1 MCDEYAPS
9 CTHVLGQVRRTQE
22 HTSTRAVMT
31 SGGLQG
37 EHVGKDTC
45 RPHLK
50 YTCSYVQRRSNRTCG
65 GSWVS
70 GHASTHTGTQADCH
84 EAQRTLCVYQGQ
96 RTDTR
101 SHVRDALPCPSTR
114 ACTPSQDSREFP
126 ETDSSDHRVWGRQ
139 LGLQL
144 PGTRT
149 WGPEAVLVCPEQLK
163 KASDRSRVFK
173 MLRIRWRHL

>member
-1 MCDEYAPS
+1 MSMWARARAGPTPEMY
-9 CTHVLGQVRRTQE
+9 THALMSRDVPI
-22 HTSTRAVMT
+22 A
-31 SGGLQG
+31 
-37 EHVGKDTC
+37 HVE
-45 RPHLK
+45 
-50 YTCSYVQRRSNRTCG
+50 

-84 EAQRTLCVYQGQ
+84 EAQRTLCHVYQGQ

-114 ACTPSQDSREFP
+114 VRVRPSQDSREFP

-139 LGLQL
+139 PRAAVARDTDVGPPRLSGL
-144 PGTRT
+144 PR
-149 WGPEAVLVCPEQLK
+149 QLK